1 MEESETSFAKI
12 EESDLERLALLSR
25 EDRDEFFSRQP
36 RWQQLYANRLLCV
49 ALCQGAAVHYVDG
62 VKDFDIWTFYAQ
74 HPDEAFSWRR
84 VGRKDYWLFKA
95 RKESLP
101 NACSPRSITPMA
113 NEDRPLAADPYAH
126 QPDGAWKTERQQS
139 DRQLLSQLFGMT
151 EGEVYEGSKKFH
163 GRERKFF
170 EFLFAMRFV
179 LRRLPEVADW
189 RTLQLYDEPTDR
201 TQ

>member
-1 MEESETSFAKI
+1 M
-12 EESDLERLALLSR
+12 
-25 EDRDEFFSRQP
+25 
-36 RWQQLYANRLLCV
+36 
-49 ALCQGAAVHYVDG
+49 
-62 VKDFDIWTFYAQ
+62 KDFDIWTFYAQ
-74 HPDEAFSWRR
+74 HPDEAFPWRR
-84 VGRKDYWLFKA
+84 VGRKDYGSSKLGKNHFRMHAALAASILWLTK
-95 RKESLP
+95 
-101 NACSPRSITPMA
+101 T
-113 NEDRPLAADPYAH
+113 PLAPDPYAH
-126 QPDGAWKTERQQS
+126 QPDEAWKTKRQQS

-151 EGEVYEGSKKFH
+151 ETEVYEGSKKFH